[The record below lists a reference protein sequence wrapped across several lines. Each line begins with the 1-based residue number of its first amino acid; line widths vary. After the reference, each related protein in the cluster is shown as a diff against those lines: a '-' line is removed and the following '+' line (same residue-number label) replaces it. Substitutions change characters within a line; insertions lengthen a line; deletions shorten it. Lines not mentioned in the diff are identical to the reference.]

1 MDEHLTYKIEEVY
14 GDQLSSY
21 LYSIY
26 FNLYTISIDDLAD
39 AFRNVGELIGK
50 KLCEFANT
58 LAEAINHLLDA
69 VDNNDNNNDN
79 NNDINKN
86 KRMLPV
92 KCIKPIHKAPVYKI
106 IPYVRNRC

>member
-1 MDEHLTYKIEEVY
+1 MDDHLTYKIEEVY

-26 FNLYTISIDDLAD
+26 FNLCTISIDDLAD
-39 AFRNVGELIGK
+39 AFYNVGKLIGK
-50 KLCEFANT
+50 TLCEFVNT

-69 VDNNDNNNDN
+69 VDNNDNNND
-79 NNDINKN
+79 ISKN

-92 KCIKPIHKAPVYKI
+92 KCIKPTHKAPVYKI

>member
-1 MDEHLTYKIEEVY
+1 MDNHLTYKIEEVY

-39 AFRNVGELIGK
+39 AFYNAGKLIGK
-50 KLCEFANT
+50 ILCEFANN
-58 LAEAINHLLDA
+58 LAEAINHLLDDID
-69 VDNNDNNNDN
+69 DNGN
-79 NNDINKN
+79 NNDISKN
-86 KRMLPV
+86 KRILPV
-92 KCIKPIHKAPVYKI
+92 KCIKPTHKAPVYKI